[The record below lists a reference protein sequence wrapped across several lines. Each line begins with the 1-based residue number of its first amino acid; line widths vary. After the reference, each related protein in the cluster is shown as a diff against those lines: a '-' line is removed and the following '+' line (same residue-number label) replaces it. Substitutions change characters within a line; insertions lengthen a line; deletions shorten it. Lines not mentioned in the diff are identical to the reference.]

1 MMFSQNIEKILSN
14 KASYLKE
21 IKVEGLENLHEVLNI
36 KDIAEK
42 SLHLYKQQD
51 KNAFGI
57 KINKLFSITPNENN
71 FNLNMDLF
79 DIKSFSAVQYISFN
93 LENIK
98 YFIIECSEESC
109 LKMSNAFLINPRNE
123 YKLYINSSDDNNIG
137 KITISIDFILF

>member
-1 MMFSQNIEKILSN
+1 MFSQNIEKILSN

>member
-14 KASYLKE
+14 KASYIKE

-51 KNAFGI
+51 QNAFGI
-57 KINKLFSITPNENN
+57 KINKLFSFTPNENS

-79 DIKSFSAVQYISFN
+79 DIKSFSAVQNIFFN
-93 LENIK
+93 SENIE
-98 YFIIECSEESC
+98 YFIIECCEKSC
-109 LKMSNAFLINPRNE
+109 LKMSNVFLINPHNE
-123 YKLYINSSDDNNIG
+123 YTLYINSSDESNIG
-137 KITISIDFILF
+137 KITISIDLILF

>member
-1 MMFSQNIEKILSN
+1 MFSQNIEKILSN
-14 KASYLKE
+14 KASYIKE
-21 IKVEGLENLHEVLNI
+21 IKVEGLQNLHEVLNI

-42 SLHLYKQQD
+42 SLDLYKQQD

>member
-14 KASYLKE
+14 KASYIKE

-51 KNAFGI
+51 QNAFGI
-57 KINKLFSITPNENN
+57 KINKLFSFTPNENS

-79 DIKSFSAVQYISFN
+79 DIKSFSAVQNIFFN
-93 LENIK
+93 SENI
-98 YFIIECSEESC
+98 
-109 LKMSNAFLINPRNE
+109 
-123 YKLYINSSDDNNIG
+123 
-137 KITISIDFILF
+137 